1 MNVNNTRVQ
10 YLSENTDLI
19 NFEKNLLIK
28 STWLLY
34 LTSIL

>member
-1 MNVNNTRVQ
+1 M
-10 YLSENTDLI
+10 SENTDLI